1 MGAIA
6 GAAIGAAG
14 DIAASGMQTTASIMN
29 TNNTN
34 KTNLQIAQD
43 TNKTNAQNVAATNEA
58 NKAIADKTNQMN
70 FEIAQMG
77 NEYNQHMLEQQLQQ
91 EWDMWNAENEYNS
104 IGSQMERA
112 KEAGVNPY
120 VATGLISPGTAGS
133 MHVPTPQGAI
143 TPTMEGATMQA
154 AEAKAATMMPTDFS
168 SLQGLRGVA
177 ANFVNLLRAQE
188 DIKGQQLDNAGKEI
202 ENSYKADMFMVEMYK
217 RMQDAGLTKSQR
229 KGLDIENKFKS
240 DLLSSELKQRDAD
253 TRFTQLQSIGQLYA
267 NLSSMEWYKVLP
279 QQIQQTVNEQAAR
292 IANMRM
298 QGKLTE
304 AQVHTEVNRAVTE
317 FYNSMSSKSNADF
330 QGQTFE
336 NRKNLIVR
344 ELERAINNAGP
355 DGIMGLPNIFYNGFR
370 QIGSWFDK

>member
-1 MGAIA
+1 M
-6 GAAIGAAG
+6 
-14 DIAASGMQTTASIMN
+14 
-29 TNNTN
+29 
-34 KTNLQIAQD
+34 
-43 TNKTNAQNVAATNEA
+43 
-58 NKAIADKTNQMN
+58 
-70 FEIAQMG
+70 
-77 NEYNQHMLEQQLQQ
+77 
-91 EWDMWNAENEYNS
+91 
-104 IGSQMERA
+104 
-112 KEAGVNPY
+112 
-120 VATGLISPGTAGS
+120 
-133 MHVPTPQGAI
+133 
-143 TPTMEGATMQA
+143 
-154 AEAKAATMMPTDFS
+154 
-168 SLQGLRGVA
+168 RGVA